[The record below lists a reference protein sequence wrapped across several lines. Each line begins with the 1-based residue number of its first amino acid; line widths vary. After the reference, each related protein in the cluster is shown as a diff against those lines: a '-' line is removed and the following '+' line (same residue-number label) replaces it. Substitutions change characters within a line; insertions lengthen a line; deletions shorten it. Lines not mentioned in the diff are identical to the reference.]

1 VTASVRLQDCC
12 EIVAGGR
19 QGLTGK
25 DFVNDG
31 FPAFGAGGVNGLL
44 ESFEFDRPAVV
55 LSAIGA
61 RCGKCFL
68 AEGRWSSLANTQLI
82 FPDPSRVDVRYLW
95 YQLNDERSWH
105 RSGSAQPFIKPSDVK
120 RRTVYLPPIE
130 EQRRIA
136 AVLNEAGELRTK
148 RETSLALIN
157 SLNESIFLDMF
168 GSGAYGRESLGDH
181 LAFLTS
187 GSRGWARYY
196 ADSGAP
202 FLRIQNVL
210 KDQLDLSDVAWV
222 EPPEN
227 AEARRTRVRRG
238 DVLMSITADLG
249 RTCVVPPEVEGAF
262 INQHL
267 CLMRTETL
275 EPRFLSAFLTSG
287 DAVMQ
292 IRRKNRAA
300 VKAGL
305 NFDDVR
311 SLQIPIPPLTEQQA
325 FADRAAEVD
334 RQREA
339 LEVDLGR
346 WHELFASLQ
355 HRAFVGQL

>member
-1 VTASVRLQDCC
+1 MRPYVRAAN
-12 EIVAGGR
+12 VGWG
-19 QGLTGK
+19 
-25 DFVNDG
+25 
-31 FPAFGAGGVNGLL
+31 GLL
-44 ESFEFDRPAVV
+44 LDDVKSMNFTDAEMEVYGLRPGD
-55 LSAIGA
+55 L
-61 RCGKCFL
+61 L
-68 AEGRWSSLANTQLI
+68 
-82 FPDPSRVDVRYLW
+82 
-95 YQLNDERSWH
+95 LNEA
-105 RSGSAQPFIKPSDVK
+105 SGSAREVGKPVIWSGEIEDCAFQNTLIRVRPTGADPRYLLHYFAEQASSGAFARKSRGVGIYHLGREALAASLVPMPPF
-120 RRTVYLPPIE
+120 E

-136 AVLNEAGELRTK
+136 AVLDEAGELRTK
-148 RETSLALIN
+148 RETSLALID

-168 GSGAYGRESLGDH
+168 GSGAYKRASLGDH

-210 KDQLDLSDVAWV
+210 RDRLDMTDVARV
-222 EPPEN
+222 EAPEN
-227 AEARRTRVRRG
+227 AEARRTRVRGG

-249 RTCVVPPEVEGAF
+249 RTCVVPPELDGAF

-275 EPRFLSAFLTSG
+275 DPRFVSAFLTSA
-287 DAVMQ
+287 DAVVQ

-311 SLQIPIPPLTEQQA
+311 SLQIPVPPLPEQRA
-325 FADRAAEVD
+325 FAVRAAEVD
-334 RQREA
+334 RRREA
-339 LEVDLGR
+339 LEVGLAGF
-346 WHELFASLQ
+346 HELFASLQ